1 MNILDVSYRS
11 IVTIVILFFITKM
24 LGKKQIS
31 QLSLFDYVVGI
42 TIGNIA
48 ADISIDTQK
57 SMVDG
62 ILSLSIY
69 GFTSLIISYIT
80 RKSII
85 LRRFFIGVP
94 TVLVENGKIIESG
107 LSKCKIDIN
116 ELLAE
121 ARTSGYFDLTEINY
135 AIMETDGKI
144 SFLPF
149 EWAKSSNKKDLKI
162 KTSDSSLVTNLIID
176 GQILKNNLKNINKD
190 KEWLMHEL
198 KVNGHN
204 NIDDILLA
212 TYDNK
217 NKLNIY
223 NKNIKPEKNTVLE

>member
-62 ILSLSIY
+62 ILSLFIY

-85 LRRFFIGVP
+85 LRRFFIGVT

-107 LSKCKIDIN
+107 LSKCKIEVN

-121 ARTSGYFDLTEINY
+121 NRNSWYFDLKEISY
-135 AIMETDGKI
+135 EIMIRDGKI
-144 SFLPF
+144 NF
-149 EWAKSSNKKDLKI
+149 I
-162 KTSDSSLVTNLIID
+162 
-176 GQILKNNLKNINKD
+176 QI
-190 KEWLMHEL
+190 
-198 KVNGHN
+198 
-204 NIDDILLA
+204 
-212 TYDNK
+212 
-217 NKLNIY
+217 
-223 NKNIKPEKNTVLE
+223 

>member
-24 LGKKQIS
+24 LNKKQIS

-62 ILSLSIY
+62 ILSLFIY

-85 LRRFFIGVP
+85 P
-94 TVLVENGKIIESG
+94 
-107 LSKCKIDIN
+107 
-116 ELLAE
+116 
-121 ARTSGYFDLTEINY
+121 
-135 AIMETDGKI
+135 
-144 SFLPF
+144 
-149 EWAKSSNKKDLKI
+149 
-162 KTSDSSLVTNLIID
+162 
-176 GQILKNNLKNINKD
+176 
-190 KEWLMHEL
+190 
-198 KVNGHN
+198 
-204 NIDDILLA
+204 
-212 TYDNK
+212 
-217 NKLNIY
+217 
-223 NKNIKPEKNTVLE
+223 

>member
-11 IVTIVILFFITKM
+11 IITLVILFFITKM

-31 QLSLFDYVVGI
+31 QLSFFDYVVGI

-48 ADISIDTQK
+48 ADISIDTKK
-57 SMVDG
+57 SMIDG
-62 ILSLSIY
+62 IISLFIY
-69 GFTSLIISYIT
+69 GFVSLFISYIT

-94 TVLVENGKIIESG
+94 TLLVENGKIIESG
-107 LSKCKIDIN
+107 LSKCKIDVN

-121 ARTSGYFDLTEINY
+121 ARIKGYFDLNEINY

-149 EWAKSSNKKDLKI
+149 EWAKPSNKKDLKI
-162 KTSDSSLVTNLIID
+162 KTSESALVTNLIID
-176 GQILKNNLKNINKD
+176 GKCLENNLKNIKKD
-190 KEWLMHEL
+190 EDWLIHEL
-198 KVNGHN
+198 KVNGYNHY
-204 NIDDILLA
+204 DDVLLA

-217 NKLNIY
+217 NKFTIY
-223 NKNIKPEKNTVLE
+223 RKNIKPEKNTVLE

>member
-11 IVTIVILFFITKM
+11 ITTLIILFFITKM

-57 SMVDG
+57 SMLDG
-62 ILSLSIY
+62 IISLFIY
-69 GFTSLIISYIT
+69 GFTSLFISFVT

-94 TVLVENGKIIESG
+94 TVLVENSKIIESG
-107 LSKCKIDIN
+107 LSKCKIDVN

-121 ARTSGYFDLTEINY
+121 ARN
-135 AIMETDGKI
+135 
-144 SFLPF
+144 
-149 EWAKSSNKKDLKI
+149 
-162 KTSDSSLVTNLIID
+162 LVILI
-176 GQILKNNLKNINKD
+176 
-190 KEWLMHEL
+190 
-198 KVNGHN
+198 
-204 NIDDILLA
+204 
-212 TYDNK
+212 
-217 NKLNIY
+217 
-223 NKNIKPEKNTVLE
+223 

>member
-11 IVTIVILFFITKM
+11 IITLIILFFITKM

-48 ADISIDTQK
+48 ADISIDTQR
-57 SMVDG
+57 SIIDG
-62 ILSLSIY
+62 TISLFIY
-69 GFTSLIISYIT
+69 GFVSLFISFIT
-80 RKSII
+80 RKSIS

-107 LSKCKIDIN
+107 LSKCKIDVN

-135 AIMETDGKI
+135 AIMEIDGNI

-149 EWAKSSNKKDLKI
+149 EWTKPCNKKDLKI
-162 KTSDSSLVTNLIID
+162 KTGENTLVTNLIVD
-176 GQILKNNLKNINKD
+176 GQILDNNLKSINKD

-198 KVNGHN
+198 KVNGYKG
-204 NIDDILLA
+204 IGDVLLA

-217 NKLNIY
+217 NKFTIY
-223 NKNIKPEKNTVLE
+223 RKNIKPEKNTVLE

>member
-62 ILSLSIY
+62 ILSLFIY

-107 LSKCKIDIN
+107 LSKCKIDVN

-149 EWAKSSNKKDLKI
+149 EWAKPSNKKDLKI
-162 KTSDSSLVTNLIID
+162 KTSDSNLVTNLIID

-190 KEWLMHEL
+190 KEWLTHEL
-198 KVNGHN
+198 KVNGYTDIN
-204 NIDDILLA
+204 DILLA

-217 NKLNIY
+217 NKFTIY